1 VLNKRKII
9 PKNKLRT
16 RWWEKRS

>member
-1 VLNKRKII
+1 MLNKRKTF

-16 RWWEKRS
+16 R